1 MESMFGKDCRKTLTS
16 ERRHTFSNLESH
28 HSWKQRTCLSKKS
41 SYFHQRRSV
50 SSPISFSL
58 FPCICQSNGM
68 GRGVDDQTEE
78 SDLLNHLARK
88 GKIARGETNK
98 IQNRD

>member
-1 MESMFGKDCRKTLTS
+1 
-16 ERRHTFSNLESH
+16 
-28 HSWKQRTCLSKKS
+28 
-41 SYFHQRRSV
+41 
-50 SSPISFSL
+50 
-58 FPCICQSNGM
+58 M